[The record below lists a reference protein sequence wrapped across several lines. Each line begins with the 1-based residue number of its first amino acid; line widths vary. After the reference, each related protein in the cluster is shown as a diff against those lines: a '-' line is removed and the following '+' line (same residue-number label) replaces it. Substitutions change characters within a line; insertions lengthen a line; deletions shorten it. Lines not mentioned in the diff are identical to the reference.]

1 MGKNKKN
8 RKDVVYSTN
17 PNFDYEYDEDSELN
31 TLTPSEQ
38 HLTSLIDRKLRKG
51 KPVTLITGF
60 IGSES
65 DLKELGKLL
74 KIKCGVGGSVKNG
87 EVILQGDVRDKVVS
101 MLKSLDYNVK
111 KSG

>member
-17 PNFDYEYDEDSELN
+17 PDFDYEYDENSESS
-31 TLTPSEQ
+31 TLAPNEQ
-38 HLTSLIDRKLRKG
+38 HLTSLIDRKLRKS

-60 IGSES
+60 VGSES
-65 DLKELGKLL
+65 DLKDLGKLL

-87 EVILQGDVRDKVVS
+87 EVILQGDVRDKVID